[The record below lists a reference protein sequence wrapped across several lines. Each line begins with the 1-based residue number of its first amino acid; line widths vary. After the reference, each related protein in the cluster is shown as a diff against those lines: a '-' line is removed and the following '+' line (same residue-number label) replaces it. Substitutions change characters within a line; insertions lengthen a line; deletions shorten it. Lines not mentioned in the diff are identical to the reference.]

1 LRIASLGRLA
11 LAAVFL
17 LCAARARGE
26 ELLGRTVV
34 SVACVADGP
43 FKKDEVAALVALK
56 AGRPL
61 TEEDTAATLRNLYA
75 TGHFADARIEAVADG
90 DGVAVTVVLFAAYRI
105 HPLVFTGNLPVSRA
119 ELRKALPFAPDALYS
134 DASLEEGAAA
144 IVRRLQADGY
154 LSAHVRV
161 DVTLDPERFRARVT
175 YTIQAGPSALAVAP
189 LFDGDTAPFSGA
201 ELARSLKLKPGTRFR
216 ESVAR
221 ADATRLMEFLH
232 ERDYYR
238 ALVEL
243 IAVQPVEGGHLMPV
257 YRLRVGPRVVFEAS
271 GMKPKKLAK
280 DLHALAETQPIEE
293 ELVLQYVEGRKEALQ
308 RSGHYRATVTYVF
321 DARSDPT
328 VTRIAVN
335 VVEGPK
341 FFVEA
346 VKFEGNASVRDRRL
360 YDLMATHRKG
370 LPLLA
375 PGRLVDSVLAADAET
390 ILAYYQSE
398 GFIRAKVLPPRVEDG
413 VKPGGLIV
421 TVAVTEGP
429 RAFVEARV
437 IEGAEH
443 LDQETAVKLLTV
455 KEGSAFNPNAVRQD
469 VGVVS
474 SWYHDHG
481 YREAAVRDSM
491 ALSDDGTKARV
502 TYAVEEGDKSFFG
515 KTIVRGNTRT
525 RTSAIE
531 RLVAWMEGE
540 PVSEAKLLDTQRALS
555 RAGVFRRV
563 EVRPQRPDPS
573 RQTRNVEIEVEE
585 GRPWSLLY
593 GVGYRYAP
601 GAPNTTGGNTSDPYV
616 SGGVSYNNVLGRMI
630 SAGVEAQYAPFS
642 RLGRL
647 QVSLREPFFFG
658 TSYPLNVF
666 GFYSRELIQ
675 DVELE
680 RTGVAVNS
688 SKIVSR
694 GLRIGLTT
702 TYQLIRPTNP
712 ESFSVIDQIGL
723 PAINRPIDE
732 LSIGPDVLFDRRDD
746 IIDPHK
752 GYYLSAAYKYASAR
766 PVNPPV
772 AYPLPDVT
780 VRFSRFSTQATGFL
794 DLGRRWTL
802 VASARVG
809 GAFDVSPDNSPI
821 PIAERLFAG
830 GRSTD
835 RAFDTD
841 LLGVPA
847 SAGSPLDPN
856 QTVDYSTIATP
867 KTSTGAGSCATV
879 YPHGFPN
886 PPSGSSAAPA
896 DYDCTVGPR
905 IVGGKGFLGLN
916 VELRIPIAGNL
927 GAVVFY
933 DAAQVWSD
941 LSQVSLRFEGA
952 SGLRQGAGF
961 GLRFMTPIGP
971 ARVEYGWPLMA
982 RTIPFSIVQVDV
994 DSRGR
999 AFLVNV
1005 FGQDRVRESGH
1016 FFFSIGYPF

>member
-1 LRIASLGRLA
+1 LRISRHACLA
-11 LAAVFL
+11 LAAAFL
-17 LCAARARGE
+17 LCAAPARGE

-34 SVACVADGP
+34 SVSCVADGP
-43 FKKDEVAALVALK
+43 FKTDELAALVTLK

-75 TGHFADARIEAVADG
+75 TGRFADARIEAVPDG
-90 DGVAVTVVLFAAYRI
+90 DGVAVTVVLFTAYRI
-105 HPLVFTGNLPVSRA
+105 RPLVFTGNLPVSRA

-134 DASLEEGAAA
+134 DASLADGAEA
-144 IVRRLQADGY
+144 IARRLQAEGY
-154 LSAHVRV
+154 LSARVRV
-161 DVTLDPERFRARVT
+161 DVTLDHERFRARVT
-175 YTIQAGPSALAVAP
+175 YDIQSGPAALAAAP
-189 LFDGDTAPFSGA
+189 LFDGDTAPFSEA
-201 ELARSLKLKPGTRFR
+201 ELTRGLKLKPGTRFR

-221 ADATRLMEFLH
+221 ADATRLAEFLH
-232 ERDYYR
+232 GKDYYR

-243 IAVQPVEGGHLMPV
+243 IAVQPVSGGQLTPV

-293 ELVLQYVEGRKEALQ
+293 ELVLQYVEGRQDALQ

-321 DARSDPT
+321 DARSDPS
-328 VTRIAVN
+328 VTRIAVD

-346 VKFEGNASVRDRRL
+346 VKFTGNVSVPDRKL

-375 PGRLVDSVLAADAET
+375 PGRLVDSVLAADTEA
-390 ILAYYQSE
+390 ILGYYQSE
-398 GFIRAKVLPPRVEDG
+398 GFERARVPPPHVEDG
-413 VKPGGLIV
+413 VKPGGLVV

-429 RAFVEARV
+429 QAFVEARLL
-437 IEGAEH
+437 EGAEH
-443 LDQETAVKLLTV
+443 LDPEIAAKLLTV
-455 KEGSAFNPNAVRQD
+455 KEGAAFNPNAVRQD
-469 VGVVS
+469 TGAVTA
-474 SWYHDHG
+474 WYHDHG
-481 YREAAVRDSM
+481 FREAAVRDSI
-491 ALSDDGTKARV
+491 ALSEDGKRARV
-502 TYAVEEGDKSFFG
+502 TYTVEEGDKTYFG
-515 KTIVRGNTRT
+515 KTIVKGNTRT
-525 RTSAIE
+525 RTSVIE
-531 RLVAWMEGE
+531 RLAAWKEGE
-540 PVSEAKLLDTQRALS
+540 PVSEARILDTQRALS

-563 EVRPQRPDPS
+563 EVRPERPDPS
-573 RQTRNVEIEVEE
+573 RQTRNVDIEVEE

-601 GAPNTTGGNTSDPYV
+601 GAPNTGGSTSDPYV
-616 SGGVSYNNVLGRMI
+616 TGGVSYNNVLGRMI
-630 SAGVEAQYAPFS
+630 SAGIEAQYAPFS

-680 RTGVAVNS
+680 RTGVAVNT
-688 SKIVSR
+688 SKIVAR
-694 GLRIGLTT
+694 GLRVGLTT

-732 LSIGPDVLFDRRDD
+732 VTIGPDVLFDRRDD

-752 GYYLSAAYKYASAR
+752 GYYLSAAYKYASAK
-766 PVNPPV
+766 PVNPP
-772 AYPLPDVT
+772 AAFPLPDVT
-780 VRFSRFSTQATGFL
+780 VRFSKFSTQATGFL
-794 DLGRRWTL
+794 ELGRRWTL

-809 GAFDVSPDNSPI
+809 GAFAVTPDDSPI
-821 PIAERLFAG
+821 PIAERFFAG
-830 GRSTD
+830 GRSTE
-835 RAFDTD
+835 RAFGTD
-841 LLGVPA
+841 VLGIP
-847 SAGSPLDPN
+847 GTTPLDPN

-867 KTSTGAGSCATV
+867 KTSTKAGSCATV

-886 PPSGSSAAPA
+886 PPSGSTASPA
-896 DYDCTVGPR
+896 DYDCSVGPR
-905 IVGGKGFLGLN
+905 IVGGKGFLALN

-933 DAAQVWSD
+933 DAAQVWRD
-941 LSQVSLRFEGA
+941 LSQVTLRFEGS
-952 SGLRQGAGF
+952 SGLRQGAGL

-971 ARVEYGWPLMA
+971 ARVEYGWPLAA
-982 RTIPFSIVQVDV
+982 RTVPFSIVQVDT
-994 DSRGR
+994 DPRTGR
-999 AFLVNV
+999 AFLVNT
-1005 FGQDRVRESGH
+1005 FGQDTVRESGH